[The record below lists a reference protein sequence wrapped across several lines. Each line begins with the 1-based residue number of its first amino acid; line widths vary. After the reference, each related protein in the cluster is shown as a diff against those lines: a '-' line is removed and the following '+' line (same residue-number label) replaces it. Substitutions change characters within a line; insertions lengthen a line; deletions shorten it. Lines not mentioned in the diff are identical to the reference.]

1 MAEYVNSG
9 LLRVARQRLGFS
21 QGEAADRL
29 GVPQVTLSRYE
40 NAVAAPPDEFIARA
54 ALIFDMPIS
63 FFRQTD
69 AVFGPPVS
77 VHPMWRKKAD
87 VTVRE
92 IDKIIAEINIRVLQL
107 RRLLNAVEYTPQ
119 SNIPRLDPDEYNG
132 DVERIAALVRAHWL
146 LPTGPIENLTAVV
159 ERAGAVVVH
168 SSLGGS
174 SVSGVTIVVP
184 GLLPIIVLNQDQTAD
199 RLRFTLAHELGHLV
213 MHKFPNPEMESEAN
227 NFASAL
233 LMPKNEIV
241 IAFRGRK
248 IDMARLAALK
258 PEWRVSMQ
266 ALLYRAQS
274 LGLIEK
280 SQASWLWRRFAMDR
294 IKLREPPSLDFP
306 PELPGVVSRMVRLH
320 LENFG
325 YSPAELAKVI
335 HANDNLVN
343 EYYDLRAG
351 PTVQG
356 MRLRVVR

>member
-9 LLRVARQRLGFS
+9 LLRIARQRLGFS
-21 QGEAADRL
+21 QGEAAERL

-40 NAVAAPPDEFIARA
+40 NAVAIPPDEFTARA
-54 ALIFDMPIS
+54 ASIYDMPIS

-119 SNIPRLDPDEYNG
+119 SNIPRLDPDDYNG

-146 LPTGPIENLTAVV
+146 LPTGPIENLTAAV
-159 ERAGAVVVH
+159 ERAGVVVVH
-168 SSLGGS
+168 SSMGGS
-174 SVSGVTIVVP
+174 SVSGVSIVAP

-213 MHKFPNPEMESEAN
+213 MHKFPNPEMENEAN

-233 LMPKNEIV
+233 LMPKNEIT
-241 IAFRGRK
+241 IAFRGRR

-274 LGLIEK
+274 LSLIEK

-294 IKLREPPSLDFP
+294 IKLREPAYLDFP
-306 PELPGVVSRMVRLH
+306 PEQPGVVSRMVRLH

-325 YSPAELAKVI
+325 YSPTELAKAI

-343 EYYDLRAG
+343 EYYDLNAA
-351 PTVQG
+351 PVVQG

>member
-9 LLRVARQRLGFS
+9 LLRIARQRLGFS

-40 NAVAAPPDEFIARA
+40 NAVAVPPDEFTARA
-54 ALIFDMPIS
+54 ASVYDMPIS

-87 VTVRE
+87 VTVRD

-107 RRLLNAVEYTPQ
+107 RRLLSAVEYTPQ
-119 SNIPRLDPDEYNG
+119 ANIPRLDPDDYNG
-132 DVERIAALVRAHWL
+132 DVERIAGLVRAHWL
-146 LPTGPIENLTAVV
+146 LPTGPIENLTAAV

-168 SSLGGS
+168 SSMGGS
-174 SVSGVTIVVP
+174 SVSGVTVVVP

-199 RLRFTLAHELGHLV
+199 RLRLTLAHELGHLV

-233 LMPKNEIV
+233 LLPKTEIT

-294 IKLREPPSLDFP
+294 IKLREPAYLDFP
-306 PELPGVVSRMVRLH
+306 PEHPGVVSRMVRLH
-320 LENFG
+320 LDNFG
-325 YSPAELAKVI
+325 YSPTELAKVI

-343 EYYDLRAG
+343 EYYDLNAG
-351 PTVQG
+351 PAVQG

>member
-1 MAEYVNSG
+1 MSEFVNSG
-9 LLRVARQRLGFS
+9 LLRIARQRLGFS
-21 QGEAADRL
+21 QGEAAERL
-29 GVPQVTLSRYE
+29 GVPQVALSRYE

-54 ALIFDMPIS
+54 SSIYDLPIA

-87 VTVRE
+87 VTVRD
-92 IDKIIAEINIRVLQL
+92 IDRIIAEINIRVLHL

-119 SNIPRLDPDEYNG
+119 ANIPRLDPDDYDG
-132 DVERIAALVRAHWL
+132 DLERIAAIVRSHWL
-146 LPTGPIENLTAVV
+146 LPSGPVENLTAAV
-159 ERAGAVVVH
+159 ERAGAVVIH
-168 SSLGGS
+168 SSMGGS
-174 SVSGVTIVVP
+174 AVSGVTIAVP

-213 MHKFPNPEMESEAN
+213 LHKFPSPDMETEAN

-233 LMPKNEIV
+233 LMPKNEIT

-274 LGLIEK
+274 LGLVEK

-294 IKLREPPSLDFP
+294 IKLREPAYLDFDA
-306 PELPGVVSRMVRLH
+306 EKPGVVSRMIRLH

-325 YSPAELAKVI
+325 YSPSDLAKII
-335 HANDNLVN
+335 HANDNMLN
-343 EYYDLRAG
+343 EYYDLNST
-351 PTVQG
+351 PTLQG
-356 MRLRVVR
+356 MRLRVIR